1 MRYTRSILSL
11 SLAAVFVGVATAQN
25 TVYSNNVNPGDF
37 FTNGSSTP
45 ANQAITGF
53 TGPDGEVFTYRET
66 QSGASVGINTND
78 PYNGNGSVWFNA
90 NGTNQKS
97 EIAMS
102 TAFSPA
108 GDSAGVLGAF
118 DAVSVF
124 SADTMTVSS
133 NVGNASTVLRLE
145 LFNGTTYGSL
155 VFDTSW
161 TPSHSPTVTNGVW
174 TNYDIGGSNY
184 YMRATS
190 GINAL
195 YDPGAGTNHERTWAD
210 WKSVLAGQ
218 GFMVISANAGIGTFN
233 GQFEG
238 AMDNLTLGFG
248 NNVQSFNFE
257 AAPVPEPA
265 SLSILGLG
273 LLGVLRLRRSKK

>member
-11 SLAAVFVGVATAQN
+11 SLAGVFVGVASAQN
-25 TVYSNNVNPGDF
+25 IVYSNNVSPGDF

-66 QSGASVGINTND
+66 KSGASVGINTND
-78 PYNGNGSVWFNA
+78 PRNGNGSVWFNA

-102 TAFSPA
+102 TAFTSG
-108 GDSAGVLGAF
+108 GDSAGILGAF
-118 DAVSVF
+118 DNVSAF
-124 SADTMTVSS
+124 SADTLTVSS
-133 NVGNASTVLRLE
+133 NVGNASTILRLE
-145 LFNGTTYGSL
+145 LYNGTTYGSL

-174 TNYDIGGSNY
+174 TNYDIVGSDY
-184 YMRATS
+184 WLRATS
-190 GINAL
+190 SLNTL
-195 YDPGAGTNHERTWAD
+195 YGPGSSTNYERTWSD
-210 WKSVLAGQ
+210 WKSVLAGK
-218 GFMVISANAGIGTFN
+218 GFSVISANAGMGTFD

-248 NNVQSFNFE
+248 ANIQSFNFE
-257 AAPVPEPA
+257 AASVPEPA